1 MINNTTGSLIVHQG
15 YITTR
20 FKYTVCTTALMYI
33 HLLLKYF
40 ISPRDHV
47 FLKDPRDH
55 VLWIRITPREEI
67 SNFKYLFSSSNIWQL
82 AHVHN

>member
-40 ISPRDHV
+40 IAPGTMFFFERSQGPCIVNKNYPQGRN
-47 FLKDPRDH
+47 L
-55 VLWIRITPREEI
+55 
-67 SNFKYLFSSSNIWQL
+67 QL
-82 AHVHN
+82 QVPFFHRRTFGS